1 MSVLD
6 TDYLKETYLNSI
18 LQIWSDVRLHRQR
31 FSGGDLPVFY
41 SGLVLVYLR
50 DIWGYSDG

>member
-6 TDYLKETYLNSI
+6 THYLKETYLNSI